1 MPSYLNTEP
10 ELGDGESILQKYP
23 AEVYLVERKGA
34 DGGDSTFRFHAP
46 ARDPVTFDS
55 EERARL
61 FADLYTVVDGFRI
74 EGIGER
80 GIPVNVATADTAA
93 VAAYMYAKWGST
105 PTHISQTIGSDRE
118 SVLEFLERISTRAE
132 RMIGEWNDAEM
143 PPGEVG

>member
-10 ELGDGESILQKYP
+10 ELDDSESILQKYP
-23 AEVYLVERKGA
+23 AEVYLVERKDA
-34 DGGDSTFRFHAP
+34 DGEDPTIRFHAP

-105 PTHISQTIGSDRE
+105 PTQISQTIGSDRQT
-118 SVLEFLERISTRAE
+118 VLEFLERISTRAE
-132 RMIGEWNDAEM
+132 RMIDESSEAETT
-143 PPGEVG
+143 PGEVG